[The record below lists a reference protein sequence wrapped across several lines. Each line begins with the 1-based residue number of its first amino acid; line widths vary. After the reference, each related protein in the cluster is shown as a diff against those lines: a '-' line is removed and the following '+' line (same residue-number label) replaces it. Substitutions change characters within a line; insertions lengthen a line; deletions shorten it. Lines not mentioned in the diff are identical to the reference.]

1 MKCKTSDAA
10 DVDRK
15 MMNRCIALSVKS
27 GIDREYPYAAVLC
40 RGNRIIAE
48 STNKV
53 AHDHD
58 VTRHAEVVVISEA
71 QKQLHSI
78 SLEDCVMYVN
88 AEPCVYC
95 CFAMRESRIRR
106 VVYGLRSPHMGGVSR
121 WNVLAD
127 EGLSNKCPEV
137 FDPPPEIVAGFMASE
152 VEQALLDWNP
162 FVWGA
167 IIKRGLFVAGPLD
180 SIERRHPSVAER
192 MTRALLPFLR
202 RTVFD
207 RFGRWI

>member
-1 MKCKTSDAA
+1 MKCEISD
-10 DVDRK
+10 DLDRK
-15 MMNRCIALSVKS
+15 MMSRCIALSVRS
-27 GIDREYPYAAVLC
+27 GIEREYPYAAILC
-40 RGNRIIAE
+40 RGNAIIAE

-78 SLEDCVMYVN
+78 SLSDCVIYVN
-88 AEPCVYC
+88 VEPCVYC
-95 CFAMRESRIRR
+95 CFAIRESKIGR
-106 VVYGLRSPHMGGVSR
+106 VVYGLRSPQMGGVSR
-121 WNVLAD
+121 WNVLGD

-137 FDPPPEIVAGFMASE
+137 FDPPPEIVAGFMAAE

-167 IIKRGLFVAGPLD
+167 IIKRRLFVAGSVD
-180 SIERRHPSVAER
+180 RVKGRHPSLAGRV
-192 MTRALLPFLR
+192 TRALLPFLR